1 MTIAKNMEFNP
12 GAMSKMTMTW
22 QRKLRFFPVK
32 RRNYWMNN

>member
-22 QRKLRFFPVK
+22 QRKLRFFSREEK
-32 RRNYWMNN
+32 KLLDE